1 MFRGDGPTEEE
12 AKQALVALLGRLA
25 KVGEDLARVN
35 TSLYGRNADNVNQNL
50 QKLDDS
56 ARSLAEM
63 MGSFLRNNT
72 EQAEDSG
79 GCQLVIT
86 PEDRAEMER
95 LKPTLE
101 EYADAHQLANAYAA
115 SNLYQSM
122 LEK

>member
-1 MFRGDGPTEEE
+1 MSSEGPTEEE
-12 AKQALVALLGRLA
+12 ARQALVALLGRLA
-25 KVGEDLARVN
+25 KAGEDLARVN

-50 QKLDDS
+50 QRLDDS

-63 MGSFLRNNT
+63 MRSFLREGT
-72 EQAEDSG
+72 DQAEDAG
-79 GCQLVIT
+79 PFHLAIT

-115 SNLYQSM
+115 SDLYQSM